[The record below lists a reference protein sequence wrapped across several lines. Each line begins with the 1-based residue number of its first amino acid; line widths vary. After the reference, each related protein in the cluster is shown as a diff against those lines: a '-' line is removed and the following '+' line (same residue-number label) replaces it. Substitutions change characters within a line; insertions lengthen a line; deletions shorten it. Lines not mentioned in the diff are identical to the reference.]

1 MVETKGEKTFRLINY
16 TILGIIS
23 LIALY
28 PFVYVLSA
36 SISSPTSVV
45 TGNMTLF
52 PKDIRFDSYR
62 QLLTDNS
69 ILIAYGN
76 TIYYTIVG
84 TITSMLLTI
93 LGAYAL
99 SKRRLRGKKLITIF
113 ITITM
118 WFDAGMIPTYLNIK
132 DLGLLDTRMAMIIAF
147 ACNTFNV
154 ILLRSFFESVP
165 EELEEAALIDGAK
178 DHQILWRIYL
188 PLSKAALATV
198 SLFYAISRWNGYFWA
213 MVIIRD
219 ENKAPLQVLLKKLI
233 VENSLG
239 SEFATAIDPTT
250 TVSVETITYATIV
263 VSVIPIVL
271 IYPFI
276 QKYFVKGVMVGA
288 VKG

>member
-1 MVETKGEKTFRLINY
+1 MIETKGEKTFRLINY
-16 TILGIIS
+16 IFLGIIS
-23 LIALY
+23 LAALY

-36 SISSPTSVV
+36 SISSPASIV
-45 TGNMTLF
+45 TGKVTLL
-52 PKDIRFDSYR
+52 PQNIRFDSYK
-62 QLLTDNS
+62 QLLTDNT
-69 ILIAYGN
+69 ILIAYAN
-76 TIYYTIVG
+76 TIYYTVVG
-84 TITSMLLTI
+84 TLASMVLTI

-99 SKRRLRGKKLITIF
+99 SKKRLRGRTLFTIF

-118 WFDAGMIPTYLNIK
+118 WFDAGMIPTYLNMK
-132 DLGLLDTRMAMIIAF
+132 DLGLLDTRMALIIAF
-147 ACNTFNV
+147 ACNTFNI

-165 EELEEAALIDGAK
+165 EELEEAAFMDGAK
-178 DHQILWRIYL
+178 DYRILWKIYL

-198 SLFYAISRWNGYFWA
+198 GLFYAISRWNGYFWA

-219 ENKAPLQVLLKKLI
+219 ESKMPLQVLLKKLI

-239 SEFATAIDPTT
+239 QEFSTAIDPTT
-250 TVSVETITYATIV
+250 LVSAETITYATIV
-263 VSVIPIVL
+263 VSVIPIIL